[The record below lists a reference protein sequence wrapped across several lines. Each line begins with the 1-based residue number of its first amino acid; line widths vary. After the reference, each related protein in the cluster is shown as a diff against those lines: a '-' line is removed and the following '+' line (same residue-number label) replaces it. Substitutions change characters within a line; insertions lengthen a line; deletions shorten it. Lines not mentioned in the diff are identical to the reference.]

1 MATFQP
7 KAPDTGPHPRR
18 EPRYDRPLT
27 LENLEAVF
35 QGCADF
41 MKREVYLHGDRER
54 VVTVCYLLG
63 MTRNERLSD
72 YILRP
77 LAQDDALSRVPMDE
91 VFKRLRYGALY
102 NLAALVRETLDQVAD
117 DLVAGSCVIFFPGK
131 SQALTFPVVTEEK
144 RGVGEP
150 SNEPALKG
158 VRESFVES
166 IRTNTSMVRRH
177 MKATQLKVEEEIVGR
192 QSRTQ
197 VDILYLDGIA
207 DPDTVAQVKRRL
219 RDIDIDGVEAAG
231 NIEEYLTDHLNTPFP
246 MMPYTQRP
254 DRFCQ
259 GLLEGRVGVM
269 ADGLPFAWMLPG
281 TIDQFFKTG
290 QDRAFHWMTASALN
304 LIRWFCAVITVL
316 VPGLYIALV
325 TFHPEAIP
333 VKLAL
338 SIAAAKQE
346 VPFSTVFEVLIMLLA
361 FEVLQEAGLRLPSP
375 IGATV
380 SILGGLVVGNAAV
393 EAHIVSPAVL
403 IAVAIAGVAGYT
415 MPSQD
420 FASALRL
427 WRFLLAIAVS
437 IGGLFGLA
445 AGALPH
451 LPSGGFGDL
460 WGALPGSLYQRSGTA
475 PGPSQSAASASA
487 PYEVAGWGQEYQ
499 KSEESAVRVTLTALA
514 LAGMLLL
521 SGCSAT
527 LLPYARE
534 MGDMALLRTMGVDA
548 GEGTTKWRSPYPPGS
563 GPTVSR
569 ERASPLWF
577 SLPSGSPSAPPAW
590 PCRASATAMCFTA
603 MWTSCCWGRG

>member
-102 NLAALVRETLDQVAD
+102 NLAALVRE
-117 DLVAGSCVIFFPGK
+117 
-131 SQALTFPVVTEEK
+131 
-144 RGVGEP
+144 
-150 SNEPALKG
+150 
-158 VRESFVES
+158 SFVES

-177 MKATQLKVEEEIVGR
+177 MKATQLKIEEEIVGR

-427 WRFLLAIAVS
+427 WRFLLAIAAS

-445 AGALPH
+445 AGCAALIYH
-451 LPSGGFGDL
+451 
-460 WGALPGSLYQRSGTA
+460 
-475 PGPSQSAASASA
+475 
-487 PYEVAGWGQEYQ
+487 
-499 KSEESAVRVTLTALA
+499 
-514 LAGMLLL
+514 LAGLETF
-521 SGCSAT
+521 GV
-527 LLPYARE
+527 PYLAPFTNGAGQPR
-534 MGDMALLRTMGVDA
+534 GHPSLLRLPLPRM
-548 GEGTTKWRSPYPPGS
+548 KWRDGAKN
-563 GPTVSR
+563 TKNR
-569 ERASPLWF
+569 RNQ
-577 SLPSGSPSAPPAW
+577 
-590 PCRASATAMCFTA
+590 R
-603 MWTSCCWGRG
+603 

>member
-1 MATFQP
+1 MEQQY
-7 KAPDTGPHPRR
+7 KGPVTDRR
-18 EPRYDRPLT
+18 IRELFADAGDFNYRTVEICGFPVHTYAIDGLTSGGDISEYVFRPIS
-27 LENLEAVF
+27 ENLSGNLEEAYD
-35 QGCADF
+35 AA
-41 MKREVYLHGDRER
+41 LHGAVYNSAVSVCEDVDEVALKLVNGFCIVLFPGVGALAFEVKTGVKRGPSSPEVENTVKGPKDAFVETIR
-54 VVTVCYLLG
+54 VNTSLIRRHLRTPDLRLYETKVGCRSLTNVTVAWVEGITNPEL
-63 MTRNERLSD
+63 
-72 YILRP
+72 
-77 LAQDDALSRVPMDE
+77 V
-91 VFKRLRYGALY
+91 KR
-102 NLAALVRETLDQVAD
+102 
-117 DLVAGSCVIFFPGK
+117 
-131 SQALTFPVVTEEK
+131 
-144 RGVGEP
+144 
-150 SNEPALKG
+150 
-158 VRESFVES
+158 
-166 IRTNTSMVRRH
+166 M
-177 MKATQLKVEEEIVGR
+177 
-192 QSRTQ
+192 
-197 VDILYLDGIA
+197 
-207 DPDTVAQVKRRL
+207 KRRL
-219 RDIDIDGVEAAG
+219 DTIDIDGFLSPSAV
-231 NIEEYLTDHLNTPFP
+231 EEYVTGSRATAFP
-246 MMPYTQRP
+246 LLQYTERP

-380 SILGGLVVGNAAV
+380 SILGRLVVGNAAV

-445 AGALPH
+445 AGCAALIYH
-451 LPSGGFGDL
+451 
-460 WGALPGSLYQRSGTA
+460 
-475 PGPSQSAASASA
+475 
-487 PYEVAGWGQEYQ
+487 
-499 KSEESAVRVTLTALA
+499 
-514 LAGMLLL
+514 LAGLETF
-521 SGCSAT
+521 GV
-527 LLPYARE
+527 PYLAPFTNGAGQPR
-534 MGDMALLRTMGVDA
+534 GHPSLLRLPLPRM
-548 GEGTTKWRSPYPPGS
+548 KWRDGAKN
-563 GPTVSR
+563 TKNR
-569 ERASPLWF
+569 RNQ
-577 SLPSGSPSAPPAW
+577 
-590 PCRASATAMCFTA
+590 R
-603 MWTSCCWGRG
+603 